1 MPYINLLAWREASRK
16 EAQKQFISI
25 LLLVVL
31 ISFGSMLILSMFYA
45 SLKEGQNV
53 RNGFLTSEISLLDRR
68 IKDIRE
74 LDKRKASLKQRML
87 LIEELQSNRNLGTQ
101 IMNELVLIIP
111 SGIYLT
117 SLERRDRT
125 IVVIGK
131 TESNNRVSAM
141 YIELEKSR
149 LFEKIGVD
157 FIAGE
162 GERNILNDFEIDFQV
177 KPYSELSEGK
187 Q

>member
-141 YIELEKSR
+141 YSELQKSR
-149 LFEKIGVD
+149 LFEKVGVD

-162 GERNILNDFEIDFQV
+162 GERNILNDFELDFQV
-177 KPYSELSEGK
+177 KPYSELSEGE

>member
-101 IMNELVLIIP
+101 IMNELTLIIP

-117 SLERRDRT
+117 SLERRDRAMM
-125 IVVIGK
+125 VIGK
-131 TESNNRVSAM
+131 SESPTRISAM
-141 YIELEKSR
+141 ITALQESR
-149 LFEKIGVD
+149 LFEKPVVKYITGD
-157 FIAGE
+157 GK
-162 GERNILNDFEIDFQV
+162 RSILNDFELNFQV
-177 KPYSELSEGK
+177 KPYAELSVEE

>member
-16 EAQKQFISI
+16 EAQKQFLSI

-31 ISFGSMLILSMFYA
+31 ISFGSMFILSMFYA

-53 RNGFLTSEISLLDRR
+53 RNNFLTSEITLLDKR

-87 LIEELQSNRNLGTQ
+87 LIEELQSDRNLGTR
-101 IMNELVLIIP
+101 IMNELTLIIP
-111 SGIYLT
+111 PGVYLT
-117 SLERRDRT
+117 SLERQDRT

-131 TESNNRVSAM
+131 SESHKHISTLV
-141 YIELEKSR
+141 SR
-149 LFEKIGVD
+149 LEESSLFDNPDLKNIS
-157 FIAGE
+157 GE
-162 GERNILNDFEIDFQV
+162 GARNFLNDFQLSFQV
-177 KPYSELSEGK
+177 KPYSELSEGEL
-187 Q
+187 